1 MYCILF
7 KNDSLLWILRFPGY
21 FKTPLFRTSFH
32 FPWGFEIAGFDCIMI
47 IAELSGRCRQSTI
60 VLGGEGQSLG
70 TKDTLSIGPLDTHW
84 SHVFINPVRSIFRQM
99 PGHFATR
106 VNPGKHRESPTP
118 ATTNREHCV
127 RIFCTKVFFQSSKQ
141 LKQLLQK
148 LKHDQHGIT

>member
-1 MYCILF
+1 MI
-7 KNDSLLWILRFPGY
+7 
-21 FKTPLFRTSFH
+21 
-32 FPWGFEIAGFDCIMI
+32 IMI
-47 IAELSGRCRQSTI
+47 IAELSGRCRQSPI

-99 PGHFATR
+99 PGHFATW
-106 VNPGKHRESPTP
+106 VNPAKHRESPTP
-118 ATTNREHCV
+118 ATTNREHWM

-148 LKHDQHGIT
+148 LKHDQHGITCCWVKGYSRNTRQPTVEDKGDAFSSVVCFL